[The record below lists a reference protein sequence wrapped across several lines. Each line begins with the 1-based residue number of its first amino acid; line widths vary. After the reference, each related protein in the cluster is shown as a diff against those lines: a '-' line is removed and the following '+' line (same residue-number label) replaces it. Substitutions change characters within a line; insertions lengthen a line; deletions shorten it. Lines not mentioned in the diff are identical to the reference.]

1 MSLNIYEK
9 NISFNILGTRISRRK
24 KCPYSELFW
33 SVFSP
38 IRTECEKIRS
48 ISLLIQSK
56 YSKIWTRINSQ
67 CRNFYAVYVRYI
79 GRQKFPKLHF
89 FRAVK
94 NSNLFNFFVVTF
106 LDSLIMCC
114 LILLITSVWYYFGV
128 IYCKFWTNV
137 NFILI
142 FSLLTLNELISSG
155 NILMTE
161 QFNAYSWGQN
171 LIQKLG
177 QYLEITQAQHQRRLS
192 RRRCFSDNEKINRS
206 CI

>member
-1 MSLNIYEK
+1 MKRYGVSL
-9 NISFNILGTRISRRK
+9 SL
-24 KCPYSELFW
+24 
-33 SVFSP
+33 FSP
-38 IRTECEKIRS
+38 NTA
-48 ISLLIQSK
+48 K
-56 YSKIWTRINSQ
+56 YGPELTPNAET
-67 CRNFYAVYVRYI
+67 FYAAYVRYI